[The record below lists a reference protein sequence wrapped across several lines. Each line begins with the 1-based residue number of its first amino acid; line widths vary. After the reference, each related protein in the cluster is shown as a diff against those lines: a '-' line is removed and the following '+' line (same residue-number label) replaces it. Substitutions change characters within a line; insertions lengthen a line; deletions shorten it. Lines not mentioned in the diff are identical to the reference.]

1 MGVTMADDPNTSRS
15 LKSVARSDPDV
26 DLLQRS
32 IDHVEHLLNRLE
44 YGGDFRQHDDVAHR
58 NVGTA
63 QDVGTKSEVTE
74 ADGPA
79 IATQISVDGAKPAS
93 DAVPP
98 AAQAD
103 VLRIKLRAYAEAN
116 RIRASAAE
124 VHARAVTDS
133 ERLLIEA
140 ERLCERLRTNAIS
153 ETAARAEKLRTYA
166 QSEVEAIK
174 QDFRRWVGSAA
185 VEVAAEADAV
195 PLRTH
200 DAFTALVERFTNVLT
215 YLQEFA
221 TAIGPHGALATA
233 LTERQRLTGASDDP
247 VAMTRSEPSA
257 RDDLAAEAVTNDKY
271 PGGPDLPNTGSDPPP
286 IHVRA
291 SGR

>member
-1 MGVTMADDPNTSRS
+1 MADDPNTSRS
-15 LKSVARSDPDV
+15 LNSVARSDPDV

-44 YGGDFRQHDDVAHR
+44 YGGGQGQDDNLAHR
-58 NVGTA
+58 NGTTH
-63 QDVGTKSEVTE
+63 DVGTKSEVTE
-74 ADGPA
+74 ADGPER
-79 IATQISVDGAKPAS
+79 ATQISVEGTKPAS

-98 AAQAD
+98 AVQAD

-124 VHARAVTDS
+124 VHAKAVTDS

-140 ERLCERLRTNAIS
+140 ERLCEQLRTNAIS

-174 QDFRRWVGSAA
+174 RDFRRWVGSAV
-185 VEVAAEADAV
+185 VEVAAEADRA
-195 PLRTH
+195 PLRAH
-200 DAFTALVERFTNVLT
+200 DAFTALVERFTDVLT
-215 YLQEFA
+215 RLQEFA
-221 TAIGPHGALATA
+221 IAIGPHGALATA
-233 LTERQRLTGASDDP
+233 LTERQRLTSASDDP
-247 VAMTRSEPSA
+247 VAMTPFEPST
-257 RDDLAAEAVTNDKY
+257 RDDLATEAVTNDQY
-271 PGGPDLPNTGSDPPP
+271 PSGSNLSKTGSEAPP
-286 IHVRA
+286 IHVPA